1 MGWNDTLLLPKTL
14 KINTESFGSQHQ
26 KKIKMVKNRSAIS
39 LQEAIDFCLD
49 SDYSGLDSTIE
60 KISSGED

>member
-1 MGWNDTLLLPKTL
+1 
-14 KINTESFGSQHQ
+14 
-26 KKIKMVKNRSAIS
+26 MVKNRSAIS